1 MCATPKPTL
10 TVSHGPLQAAD
21 TGGSAKPGATNAA
34 VDVAAASE
42 SAATEQAYEW
52 LQCVDPS
59 ILNVAGPRASQ
70 DPAIYRTVV
79 ELLRAAL
86 AQLAG

>member
-1 MCATPKPTL
+1 MERFSTDL
-10 TVSHGPLQAAD
+10 R
-21 TGGSAKPGATNAA
+21 
-34 VDVAAASE
+34 VDLAGASE
-42 SAATEQAYEW
+42 SAAAEQAYEW

-59 ILNVAGPRASQ
+59 TINMAGPRASQ

-79 ELLRAAL
+79 ELLRAVL

>member
-1 MCATPKPTL
+1 ML
-10 TVSHGPLQAAD
+10 H
-21 TGGSAKPGATNAA
+21 
-34 VDVAAASE
+34 VDLAAASE

>member
-1 MCATPKPTL
+1 ML
-10 TVSHGPLQAAD
+10 H
-21 TGGSAKPGATNAA
+21 
-34 VDVAAASE
+34 VDLAAASE

-70 DPAIYRTVV
+70 LPFIARSLSSCAQRWRSWRVKGPQLV
-79 ELLRAAL
+79 AREAGSLAA
-86 AQLAG
+86 

>member
-1 MCATPKPTL
+1 ML
-10 TVSHGPLQAAD
+10 H
-21 TGGSAKPGATNAA
+21 
-34 VDVAAASE
+34 VDLAAASE

-59 ILNVAGPRASQ
+59 ILNVAGPRASP

>member
-1 MCATPKPTL
+1 MYSFRYGGKAGARFSL
-10 TVSHGPLQAAD
+10 TTSDEHVVVRTNSRNAMWTSLQPLRAPA
-21 TGGSAKPGATNAA
+21 
-34 VDVAAASE
+34 
-42 SAATEQAYEW
+42 EQAYDW

-59 ILNVAGPRASQ
+59 TLNVAGPRASQ

-79 ELLRAAL
+79 ELLRTAL

>member
-1 MCATPKPTL
+1 M
-10 TVSHGPLQAAD
+10 QD
-21 TGGSAKPGATNAA
+21 
-34 VDVAAASE
+34 VDLAAASE
-42 SAATEQAYEW
+42 SAAAEQAYEW

-59 ILNVAGPRASQ
+59 TLNVAGPRASQ

>member
-1 MCATPKPTL
+1 ML
-10 TVSHGPLQAAD
+10 H
-21 TGGSAKPGATNAA
+21 
-34 VDVAAASE
+34 VDLAAASE
-42 SAATEQAYEW
+42 SAAAQQAYEW
-52 LQCVDPS
+52 LQCVDRPT
-59 ILNVAGPRASQ
+59 LNVAGPRASQ